1 MSPMPIRT
9 VADLKRVMKD
19 KGVSPE
25 RLGEATNISNMTLRR
40 LLKKYPTA
48 KIPTRYQVQLDFYE
62 MGSPAIAEIP
72 SAGHGQPADFEKFQP
87 LIKQLE
93 DEGSKLKDI
102 TGLKRSIRS
111 KLADRKLHKT
121 FFAQVQ
127 SLVKATTETGKRT
140 RALAVGALLYFINPF
155 DLIPDAVVGIG
166 YLDDFAVVSLV
177 SALVLDMKRSKV

>member
-1 MSPMPIRT
+1 MAIRT

-48 KIPTRYQVQLDFYE
+48 RIPTRYQVQLDFYE

-72 SAGHGQPADFEKFQP
+72 GIPTGQATDYDKFQP

-93 DEGSKLKDI
+93 EEGSKFKDV
-102 TGLKRSIRS
+102 TSLKRSIRS

-121 FFAQVQ
+121 FFAQVS
-127 SLVKATTETGKRT
+127 SLIKATTETGRKSK
-140 RALAVGALLYFINPF
+140 ALAVGALLYFINPF

-177 SALVLDMKRSKV
+177 SALVMDMRRSKAA